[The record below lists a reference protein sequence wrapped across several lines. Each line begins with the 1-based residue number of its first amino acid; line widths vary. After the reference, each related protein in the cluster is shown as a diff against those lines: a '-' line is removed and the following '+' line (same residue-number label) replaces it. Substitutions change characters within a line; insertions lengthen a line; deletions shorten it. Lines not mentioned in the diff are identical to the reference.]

1 MYRVSDFAEKA
12 GVTVRTL
19 HHYDRLG
26 LLKPSGRTEAGYRL
40 YGERDFTRLQQIV
53 TLKFIGLPLRQI
65 KALLDGSDLDLSATL
80 RLQRRLLQEKR
91 LQLEAAI
98 QAIEEAERSLK
109 SNRVPDLVA
118 LKKIIEVMER
128 QNAMEWTK
136 KYYSE
141 EAQVKIAER
150 ARTFTPE
157 MQAKVTQDW
166 YELIRDIESA
176 ISSHDDPASAKARK
190 LAERWSSF
198 TCGFTGGDPEVQINF
213 ARSMLEAVASAVGR
227 GPGAAGPADHRS
239 PEVPAGLVGR
249 AGDDRAEDAARRS
262 ACQ

>member
-40 YGERDFTRLQQIV
+40 YGERDFARLQQIA

-65 KALLDGSDLDLSATL
+65 KDLLDGSDLDLAATL

-109 SNRVPDLVA
+109 SSRAPDLVA

-141 EAQVKIAER
+141 EAQAEIAER
-150 ARTFTPE
+150 AGTWTPE
-157 MQAKVTQDW
+157 LQAKAEQDW
-166 YELIRDIESA
+166 KNLIGDVEAAVAAKLDPGSA
-176 ISSHDDPASAKARK
+176 QART
-190 LAERWSSF
+190 LAERWQELIR
-198 TCGFTGGDPEVQINF
+198 GFTGGDPEVQKGLNKLYADPGGWPTSF
-213 ARSMLEAVASAVGR
+213 KKPWSDDVEAFMKKAM
-227 GPGAAGPADHRS
+227 AAHKIS
-239 PEVPAGLVGR
+239 
-249 AGDDRAEDAARRS
+249 
-262 ACQ
+262 CT